1 MSDQETV
8 KMEVVVHKASIPLAA
23 GESIHDFT
31 RSLSD
36 AGRKHV
42 KTKLN
47 IGKSGNAWMA
57 EAFATSA
64 IFSVYKSGEGDK
76 YYAAAYKRDKTGN
89 FEFGALMEVRRKTVF
104 TPKTDTMALTKSK
117 DVEAVIK
124 AEGTWDHV
132 NKPFPNEHAARQ
144 TDPKQYD
151 QFRRG
156 RPKGFPAGVDVIWGI
171 KLKPKRTSE
180 IQSIRFDAA
189 KFTPAQAKAWLKEH
203 NFKTGLEAAVKPKK
217 TTKRLVTFGDWEQ
230 TEKDF
235 WNGVL

>member
-1 MSDQETV
+1 MSDKETV
-8 KMEVVVHKASIPLAA
+8 KMEVVVHKVDIPLAA

-36 AGRKHV
+36 AGVEFV
-42 KTKLN
+42 KGKLN
-47 IGKSGNAWMA
+47 IGKSGGAWMA
-57 EAFATSA
+57 EAFSTAA
-64 IFSVYKSGEGDK
+64 IFSTYKDGGPNQ
-76 YYAAAYKRDKTGN
+76 YYAAAYKRDKAGN
-89 FEFGALMEVRRKTVF
+89 FEFGTLMEVQRKTVF

-117 DVEAVIK
+117 DVEVVIK

-156 RPKGFPAGVDVIWGI
+156 RPTGFPAGVDVIWGI
-171 KLKPKRTSE
+171 KLKPKRTTE
-180 IQSIRFDAA
+180 IQAIRFDAA
-189 KFTPAQAKAWLKEH
+189 KFTPVQAKAWLNEH
-203 NFKTGLEAAVKPKK
+203 DMKTGLVAAVKPTKTKK
-217 TTKRLVTFGDWEQ
+217 SLATFGGWEQ